1 LIRIGKGF
9 RHERQT
15 MNENEFL
22 EAAREIIE
30 NDNIYNVGDKGET
43 LLHDLEDLIEYYQ
56 NGELK

>member
-1 LIRIGKGF
+1 
-9 RHERQT
+9 

-30 NDNIYNVGDKGET
+30 NDNIYNVGDTDET

-56 NGELK
+56 KGELK